1 MQLSDWTA
9 LDYLF
14 VTILL
19 ISTVFAMLR
28 GFVREIICLVGLVTG
43 FLLAAWYYPLL
54 SSRLLDYARN
64 ETVADLVAF
73 LIILL
78 ICYLLGAVTA
88 FLIRRIVKEAKL
100 QWIDR
105 LLGGVFGVV
114 RGWSISC
121 AIVLALIAFPVRE
134 GLVERSLFA
143 PYLLAGARAAI
154 VVVPQDLKGKFNE
167 QYKKILQ
174 SWNQNRKLA

>member
-19 ISTVFAMLR
+19 VSTVFALLR
-28 GFVREIICLVGLVTG
+28 GFVREIICLAGLVAG

-54 SSRLLDYARN
+54 AARLLDYARN
-64 ETVADLVAF
+64 ETVANLEAF
-73 LIILL
+73 LIIFLT
-78 ICYLLGAVTA
+78 CYLLGAVTT
-88 FLIRRIVKEAKL
+88 FVVRRMVKKASL

-105 LLGGVFGVV
+105 LLGGVFGVL
-114 RGWSISC
+114 RGWAVAC
-121 AIVLALIAFPVRE
+121 TIVLALIAFPVRE
-134 GLVERSLFA
+134 GLVEQSFFA

-154 VVVPQDLKGKFNE
+154 VAAPKDLKGKFNE

-174 SWNQNRKLA
+174 SWNQDRKPV